1 MALTVAE
8 PLIQAS
14 LLGEALDNGPV
25 AVFVADEHM
34 RYIAVNEY
42 ACKLLGYER
51 EELLALK
58 VTDVAGT
65 TEDAPAAFQQL
76 LLTGNLDG
84 VTTIKRKD
92 GVELPFTY
100 RARETAIAGMTLYV
114 SVGWTP

>member
-1 MALTVAE
+1 MTVAE

-14 LLGEALDNGPV
+14 LLGEALDKGPV

-34 RYIAVNEY
+34 RYVAVNEY

-58 VTDVAGT
+58 ISDVAG
-65 TEDAPAAFQQL
+65 ESDKSGDAFRQL
-76 LLTGNLDG
+76 LLTGSLDG
-84 VTTIKRKD
+84 VTSIRRKD
-92 GVELPFTY
+92 GTEIPFAY
-100 RARETAIAGMTLYV
+100 RASETAIAGMTLYV